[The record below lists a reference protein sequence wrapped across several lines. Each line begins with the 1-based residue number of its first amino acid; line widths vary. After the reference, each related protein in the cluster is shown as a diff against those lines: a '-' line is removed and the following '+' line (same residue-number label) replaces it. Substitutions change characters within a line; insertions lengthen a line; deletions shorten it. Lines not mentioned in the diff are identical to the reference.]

1 MMIPTGDRTIH
12 HRGSLLAPADGPD
25 PRPLLVHL
33 GERTADLTRPD
44 LREPIDSTWLKLEP
58 VAVAGELVPIAFATE
73 NHYDE
78 DRDPFRFLGD
88 RLARRDL
95 RLTVFTIGPFKSPRL
110 LEAIRAHGQRR
121 LSLTVEARD
130 DDRHTR
136 LRWPD
141 VQIALDADVQHYD
154 EARWWLDWI
163 DGGQPWAPRM
173 VGVSRELAV
182 TASP

>member
-1 MMIPTGDRTIH
+1 MIPPGDRTIH
-12 HRGSLLAPADGPD
+12 MPGSLLAPPVGRE

-33 GERTADLTRPD
+33 GERTADLTPPD
-44 LREPIDSTWLKLEP
+44 LRDPIDATWLKLEP
-58 VAVAGELVPIAFATE
+58 VRVAGELVPIIYATE

-78 DRDPFRFLGD
+78 ARDRYLLGD
-88 RLARRDL
+88 RIARRDL

-110 LEAIRAHGQRR
+110 LEAVRAHGQRR
-121 LSLTVEARD
+121 LSLTIEARD
-130 DDRHTR
+130 DDQHTR

-173 VGVSRELAV
+173 VGVRRELAV
-182 TASP
+182 TA